1 MDEAAQATRFIRS
14 QRKKRVPTRAW
25 WTRSRMCSTRSDG
38 DDIMTVEVKG
48 AHFELRAMIPMYT
61 TATGNVVD
69 KQTAWLKQ

>member
-1 MDEAAQATRFIRS
+1 
-14 QRKKRVPTRAW
+14 
-25 WTRSRMCSTRSDG
+25 
-38 DDIMTVEVKG
+38 MTVEVKG